1 MACNTFSSLSICVGT
16 SPYKRLLQFNS
27 HISDLPPVN
36 DLLLF
41 TFWLVAHGRLDYT
54 IPKIELF
61 SLFVQ
66 ECLNILLSVFVVV
79 GQRSHSLQKFVSS
92 ALNPHGESTQTLQA
106 FATALSSY
114 FKVSVTMQLYAMM
127 ITIMI
132 IIIII
137 VIVIILSST

>member
-1 MACNTFSSLSICVGT
+1 M
-16 SPYKRLLQFNS
+16 
-27 HISDLPPVN
+27 
-36 DLLLF
+36 
-41 TFWLVAHGRLDYT
+41 
-54 IPKIELF
+54 
-61 SLFVQ
+61 
-66 ECLNILLSVFVVV
+66 LSVFVMV

-127 ITIMI
+127 ITIII

>member
-16 SPYKRLLQFNS
+16 SPYKRLLQFNC
-27 HISDLPPVN
+27 HKRPPPVN
-36 DLLLF
+36 DH
-41 TFWLVAHGRLDYT
+41 V
-54 IPKIELF
+54 PKIELF

-127 ITIMI
+127 ITIIIIVIIIIII

-137 VIVIILSST
+137 VIVIVIILSST